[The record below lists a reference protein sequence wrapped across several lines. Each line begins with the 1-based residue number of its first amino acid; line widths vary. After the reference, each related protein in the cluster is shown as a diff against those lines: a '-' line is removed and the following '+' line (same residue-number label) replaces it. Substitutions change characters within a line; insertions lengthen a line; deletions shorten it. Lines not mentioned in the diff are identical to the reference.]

1 MATLQLFSEAVALK
15 LSDSAGLLT
24 QYGTLIQ
31 GHSRL
36 HIEAEVTCPEGAEL
50 SRVTMVCGG
59 VSAIGQDL
67 TFALPNA
74 GTVAVSVTAAF
85 SDGQT
90 SSAETTV
97 QVLAYSAPEVKIL
110 RCERCGSTGAPDSE
124 GELGLVTF
132 ASTVSDLPGGNTAS
146 YSLQYRPS
154 TSADWHSIPL
164 TGLSQG
170 SIANASAVFPAD
182 ASCDYEVRLRIADK
196 LHLRL
201 GNLTNLPAA
210 FALADFSRAGHAI
223 GLGRRASEEST
234 LGIGL
239 NVNLHGNRLQGLP
252 APEGSSEA
260 VNLEYAR
267 QHFWGPVL
275 LWENSAPESA
285 FPAQAVNLSL
295 GQYRFLAIEF
305 AWDGNRYI
313 RIFPKGTASHL
324 MVGANM
330 RPIRSTDSGISF
342 FSAPED
348 SMFVPTKIYGL

>member
-1 MATLQLFSEAVALK
+1 MKSLQLFSEAVSLR
-15 LSDSAGLLT
+15 LSDSAGLT
-24 QYGTLIQ
+24 AQYGGLIQ

-59 VSAIGQDL
+59 VSAFGTDL

-74 GTVAVSVTAAF
+74 GTVAITVTAVF

-90 SSAETTV
+90 QTKEASV
-97 QVLAYSAPEVKIL
+97 QVLPYSAPEVKIL
-110 RCERCGSTGAPDSE
+110 RCERCSSLGQPDAE
-124 GELGLVTF
+124 GQLGLVTF
-132 ASTVSDLPGGNTAS
+132 ESSVSPLPGGNTAS
-146 YSLQYRPS
+146 YSLQYRPG
-154 TSADWHSIPL
+154 TSPDWHSIPL

-170 SIANASAVFPAD
+170 SLANATAIFPAD
-182 ASCDYEVRLRIADK
+182 ASCDYEVRLRIADN
-196 LHLRL
+196 LHLRP
-201 GNLTNLPAA
+201 GNLVSLPVA
-210 FALADFSRAGHAI
+210 FALADFSRETHAI
-223 GLGRRASEEST
+223 GLGRRASEENT

-239 NVNLHGNRLQGLP
+239 DVNLHGRHLRGLP
-252 APEGSSEA
+252 TPEGSSEA

-275 LWENSAPESA
+275 LWENPAPEGA
-285 FPAQAVNLSL
+285 FPAQAVNMNL
-295 GQYRFLAIEF
+295 GEYPFLAIEF
-305 AWDGNRYI
+305 AWSGNRYVQ
-313 RIFPKGTASHL
+313 IFPTGTASHL

-342 FSAPED
+342 FSAPES